1 MTKSKVC
8 IIGIGGRMGQR
19 VMRLIQDHPTLELIA
34 GVEHATKSLPDLK
47 ILVTSDASKAIA
59 LCDVVIDFSAPSSVA
74 QIAPICAQLGKNY
87 VIASTALTAA
97 DETAL
102 NAAAQNV
109 AILQAANLS
118 TGVNVLLE
126 LVELAAKRLG
136 KSFDIEISEI
146 HHKHKRDAP
155 SGTSL
160 ALGQA
165 VQRGHGPMQE
175 VRARQDGERKSD
187 ELGYAVM
194 RGGDVSGDH
203 TVHFFGEGERIE
215 LVHRSSS
222 ADIFA
227 AGALRAAAWLVEKAN
242 GRYSMRDVMH

>member
-1 MTKSKVC
+1 MTKSQVC
-8 IIGIGGRMGQR
+8 IVGICGRMGQR
-19 VMRLIQDHPTLELIA
+19 VMRLLQDHPTLELACGI
-34 GVEHATKSLPDLK
+34 EHEAKSLPDLK
-47 ILVTSDASKAIA
+47 IPIASDAAKMIA
-59 LCDVVIDFSAPSSVA
+59 LCDVVIDFSAPSSVT
-74 QIAPICAQLGKNY
+74 QIAPICANLGKRY

-97 DETAL
+97 DDKAI
-102 NAAAQNV
+102 NDAAQKIAV
-109 AILQAANLS
+109 LQAANLS

-136 KSFDIEISEI
+136 TSFDVEISEI

-155 SGTSL
+155 SGTGL

-165 VQRGHGPMQE
+165 VQLGRGPMQE
-175 VRARQDGERKSD
+175 VRARHDGERQAN

-227 AGALRAAAWLVEKAN
+227 SGALRAAHWLVEKPK
-242 GRYSMRDVMH
+242 GRYSMRDVMR